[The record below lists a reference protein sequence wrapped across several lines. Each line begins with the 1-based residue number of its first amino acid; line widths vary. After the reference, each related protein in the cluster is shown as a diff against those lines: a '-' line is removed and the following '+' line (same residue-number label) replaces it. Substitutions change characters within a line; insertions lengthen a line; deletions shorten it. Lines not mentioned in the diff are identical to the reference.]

1 MARNTPQS
9 PFAAVTV
16 ARASAAARTTAA
28 PGARSST
35 PSCAVVAA
43 VVARRGARVAA
54 IGTAAQIIDVL
65 FVLVDLV
72 QQIGTDQTSGCNR
85 GDGVGGVQKCAGIT
99 LQRIL
104 HAVHVRSLHGK
115 TDGEA
120 SRRGE
125 HIIVVVALV
134 TIDAE
139 GLLDRLE
146 AASDII
152 IGSHHDSSWAK
163 HSPLITRSS
172 PAG

>member
-1 MARNTPQS
+1 
-9 PFAAVTV
+9 
-16 ARASAAARTTAA
+16 
-28 PGARSST
+28 
-35 PSCAVVAA
+35 VAA

-65 FVLVDLV
+65 FVLVDLT
-72 QQIGTDQTSGCNR
+72 QQVGADQTSRCYR
-85 GDGVGGVQKCAGIT
+85 RDGVGGVQKRSRAP

-115 TDGEA
+115 ADGEA
-120 SRRGE
+120 SRRAE
-125 HIIVVVALV
+125 HIIVVITLVAV
-134 TIDAE
+134 DAE

-152 IGSHHDSSWAK
+152 IGSHHEASCAK

-172 PAG
+172 PPG